1 MSFLSARYCTMSAG
15 VISRS
20 MSTSGI
26 SNAVNNITATH
37 TSPNYSNWQHTN
49 YYVVFSGLR
58 LFWSPLGRDPY
69 FHKWKTSFLLTRTLQ
84 HPLPDFVISA
94 RCPCSCCQYRYHR
107 ASNGLVVVD
116 EKRPVMRPVDD
127 SPWLESVLW
136 QCVILL
142 RLFIRWC
149 KRHVVHTKN
158 CAIYLVMF
166 SSAAGKGGLGTLFY
180 CHQWLR
186 GNSGNFTHMLGA
198 SSASYLLTMAV
209 AWLNT

>member
-1 MSFLSARYCTMSAG
+1 MSFLSARYCTISAG

-37 TSPNYSNWQHTN
+37 TSPNYTQTDSTLTTMLCSLACDC
-49 YYVVFSGLR
+49 SGL
-58 LFWSPLGRDPY
+58 LWVY

-94 RCPCSCCQYRYHR
+94 RCPCSCCEYRYHR
-107 ASNGLVVVD
+107 ASNGLLVD

-149 KRHVVHTKN
+149 KRHLVHTKN

-166 SSAAGKGGLGTLFY
+166 SSATGKGGLGTLFY

-198 SSASYLLTMAV
+198 SSASYLLNMAV